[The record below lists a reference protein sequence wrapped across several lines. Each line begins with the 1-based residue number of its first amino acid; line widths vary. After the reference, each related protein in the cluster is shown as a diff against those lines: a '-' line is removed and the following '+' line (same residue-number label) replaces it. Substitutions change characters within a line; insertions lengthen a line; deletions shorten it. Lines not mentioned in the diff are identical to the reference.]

1 MSILFS
7 GTEEKAMSITE
18 TTLNNLAYSLEKDN
32 DCIVDKNGIQ
42 YEAGMIR
49 SVAKVLSDISEAR
62 RANNGC

>member
-7 GTEEKAMSITE
+7 GTEEKAISITE
-18 TTLNNLAYSLEKDN
+18 LTLNNLAYSLEKDS

-49 SVAKVLSDISEAR
+49 SIVEVLKAVRTAR
-62 RANNGC
+62 RVPDGC